1 MANKGMDR
9 SFMTAS
15 IEDLVQSMSLTEK
28 VSLLSGEDWWR

>member
-9 SFMTAS
+9 SFMTACV
-15 IEDLVQSMSLTEK
+15 EDLVQSMSLTEK